1 MALTKKEKIDNFIVF
16 AVFFQSVL
24 IILQAIL
31 IDVFRMESDATTIY
45 RVVLSA
51 IPMSIAILLSFIR
64 KPAMFIGVYGVSVLI
79 LLLNVVIFPENS
91 EYLIRESTRFLLP
104 MVISSALCLIT
115 VKNIDLIEKVWYY
128 VSWLVFLEVAFYAIE
143 YFRGT
148 FVILNYNMSFSYG
161 CLLPM
166 VALYRK
172 KKIYSIIASI
182 FLFLV
187 VLSIGSR
194 GAAII
199 FVIYLFF
206 DIMQNNKKL
215 ILPMIILVSVI
226 FTCIPI
232 FVSYLEA
239 IGISSRTLVHFTSG
253 KMFRYDDRESL
264 NDISIDAIINNPLG
278 VGLWGDRIVLKGE
291 GAYAHNIIIEML
303 LNWGGVLGFI
313 IIIGFVVKFI
323 QLYLHSNKINK
334 NRLVVYLLVCIGPL
348 MASSSYLVSPG
359 FGIFC
364 GLFYLLSTQN
374 TKPRIQTKFPPS
386 CKSY

>member
-1 MALTKKEKIDNFIVF
+1 MSLTKKEKIDNFIVF

-24 IILQAIL
+24 IIFQAIL
-31 IDVFRMESDATTIY
+31 IDVFGMDSDATTIY
-45 RVVLSA
+45 RVVFSA

-64 KPAMFIGVYGVSVLI
+64 KPALFIGVYGVSILI
-79 LLLNVVIFPENS
+79 LLLNLVIFPENS

-115 VKNIDLIEKVWYY
+115 VKDIDLIEKIWYY
-128 VSWLVFLEVAFYAIE
+128 VSWLVFIEVVFYTIE

-148 FVILNYNMSFSYG
+148 FVILDYNMSFSYG

-172 KKIYSIIASI
+172 KKKYSIIASI
-182 FLFLV
+182 FLFLI

-199 FVIYLFF
+199 FVICLFF

-239 IGISSRTLVHFTSG
+239 IGISSRTLAHFTSG
-253 KMFRYDDRESL
+253 EMFQYDSRESL
-264 NDISIDAIINNPLG
+264 NDISIDAIINNPFG

-291 GAYAHNIIIEML
+291 GAYAHNIIVEML
-303 LNWGGVLGFI
+303 LNWGVLLGFI

-334 NRLVVYLLVCIGPL
+334 NRLVVYLLVCIGPF
-348 MASSSYLVSPG
+348 MASNSYLISPE

-386 CKSY
+386 CKS

>member
-1 MALTKKEKIDNFIVF
+1 MSLTKKEKIDNFIVF

-31 IDVFRMESDATTIY
+31 IDVFRMDPDATTIY

-115 VKNIDLIEKVWYY
+115 VKNIDLIEKIWYY
-128 VSWLVFLEVAFYAIE
+128 VSWLVFIEVAFYTIE
-143 YFRGT
+143 YFSGT
-148 FVILNYNMSFSYG
+148 FVILDYNMSFSYG

-172 KKIYSIIASI
+172 KKKYSIIASI
-182 FLFLV
+182 FLFLI

-239 IGISSRTLVHFTSG
+239 IGISSRTLAHFTSG
-253 KMFRYDDRESL
+253 EMFRYDDRENL
-264 NDISIDAIINNPLG
+264 NDITIDAIINNPFG
-278 VGLWGDRIVLKGE
+278 IGLWGDRGLFNGS
-291 GAYAHNIIIEML
+291 YCHNILIEIF
-303 LNWGGVLGFI
+303 LNWGILAGV
-313 IIIGFVVKFI
+313 IIIGFFGVKTLQVYFKFDK
-323 QLYLHSNKINK
+323 LNK
-334 NRLVVYLLVCIGPL
+334 NRIICYFLCFIAPL
-348 MASSSYLVSPG
+348 MVSGSYLVSPE

-364 GLFYLLSTQN
+364 GLFYLLSIQN
-374 TKPRIQTKFPPS
+374 TKPRIQTKFHPS
-386 CKSY
+386 CKS

>member
-31 IDVFRMESDATTIY
+31 IDVFRMDPDATTIY

-51 IPMSIAILLSFIR
+51 IPMSIAMLLSFIR
-64 KPAMFIGVYGVSVLI
+64 NPALFIGVYGVSILI
-79 LLLNVVIFPENS
+79 LLLNLVIFPENS

-115 VKNIDLIEKVWYY
+115 VKDIDLIEKIWYY
-128 VSWLVFLEVAFYAIE
+128 VSWLVFIEVAFYTIE

-148 FVILNYNMSFSYG
+148 FVIHDYNMSFSYG

-172 KKIYSIIASI
+172 KKKYSIIASI
-182 FLFLV
+182 FLFLI

-215 ILPMIILVSVI
+215 ILPMIILVFGLLTLLPVFI
-226 FTCIPI
+226 
-232 FVSYLEA
+232 SYLES
-239 IGISSRTLVHFTSG
+239 IGISSRTLWHFTSG
-253 KMFRYDDRESL
+253 EMFRYDDRESL
-264 NDISIDAIINNPLG
+264 NDISIDAIINNPFG
-278 VGLWGDRIVLKGE
+278 IGLWGDRIILKGE
-291 GAYAHNIIIEML
+291 GAHAHNIIIEIL
-303 LNWGGVLGFI
+303 LNWGVVLGFI

-334 NRLVVYLLVCIGPL
+334 NRLVVYLLVCIVPL
-348 MASSSYLVSPG
+348 MTSNSYLISSN

-364 GLFYLLSTQN
+364 GLFYILSTQSIK
-374 TKPRIQTKFPPS
+374 TRLQTQTHHS
-386 CKSY
+386 CKS

>member
-1 MALTKKEKIDNFIVF
+1 MSLTKKEKIDNFIVF

-31 IDVFRMESDATTIY
+31 IDVFRMEPDATTIY

-115 VKNIDLIEKVWYY
+115 VKNIDLIEKIWYY
-128 VSWLVFLEVAFYAIE
+128 VSWLVFIEVAFYTIE
-143 YFRGT
+143 YFSGT
-148 FVILNYNMSFSYG
+148 FVILDYNMSFSYG

-172 KKIYSIIASI
+172 KKKYSIIASI
-182 FLFLV
+182 FLFLI

-194 GAAII
+194 GAVII

-232 FVSYLEA
+232 FLSYLEA
-239 IGISSRTLVHFTSG
+239 IGISSRTLAHFTSG
-253 KMFRYDDRESL
+253 EMFRYDDRENL
-264 NDISIDAIINNPLG
+264 NDITIDAIINNPFG
-278 VGLWGDRIVLKGE
+278 IGLWGDRGLFNGS
-291 GAYAHNIIIEML
+291 YCHNILIEIF
-303 LNWGGVLGFI
+303 LNWGILAGV
-313 IIIGFVVKFI
+313 IIIGFFGVKTLQVYFKSDK
-323 QLYLHSNKINK
+323 LNK
-334 NRLVVYLLVCIGPL
+334 NRIICYFLCFTAPL
-348 MASSSYLVSPG
+348 MVSGSYLVSPE

-364 GLFYLLSTQN
+364 GLFYLLSIQN
-374 TKPRIQTKFPPS
+374 TKPRIQTKFHPS
-386 CKSY
+386 CKS

>member
-1 MALTKKEKIDNFIVF
+1 MSLTKKEKIDNFIVF

-31 IDVFRMESDATTIY
+31 IDVFRMEPDATTIY

-64 KPAMFIGVYGVSVLI
+64 KPALFIGVYGVSILI
-79 LLLNVVIFPENS
+79 LLLNLVIFPENS

-115 VKNIDLIEKVWYY
+115 VKDIDLIEKIWYY
-128 VSWLVFLEVAFYAIE
+128 VSWLVFIEVAFYAIE

-148 FVILNYNMSFSYG
+148 FVILEYNMSFSYG

-166 VALYRK
+166 VALCRK

-182 FLFLV
+182 FLFLI

-215 ILPMIILVSVI
+215 VLPMIILVFGLLTLLPVFI
-226 FTCIPI
+226 
-232 FVSYLEA
+232 SYLES
-239 IGISSRTLVHFTSG
+239 IGISSRTLWHFTSSE
-253 KMFRYDDRESL
+253 MFRYDDRESL
-264 NDISIDAIINNPLG
+264 NDISIDAIINNPFG
-278 VGLWGDRIVLKGE
+278 IGLWGDRIILKGE
-291 GAYAHNIIIEML
+291 GAYAHNIIIEIL
-303 LNWGGVLGFI
+303 LNWGVVLGFI

-348 MASSSYLVSPG
+348 MASSSYLISSN

-364 GLFYLLSTQN
+364 GLFYILSTQSIK
-374 TKPRIQTKFPPS
+374 TRL
-386 CKSY
+386 

>member
-1 MALTKKEKIDNFIVF
+1 
-16 AVFFQSVL
+16 
-24 IILQAIL
+24 
-31 IDVFRMESDATTIY
+31 MEPDATTIY

-64 KPAMFIGVYGVSVLI
+64 KPALFIGVYGVSILI
-79 LLLNVVIFPENS
+79 LLLNLVIFPENS
-91 EYLIRESTRFLLP
+91 EYLIRESTRFLFP

-115 VKNIDLIEKVWYY
+115 VKDIDLIEKIWYY

-148 FVILNYNMSFSYG
+148 FVIFDYNMSFSYG

-182 FLFLV
+182 FLFLI

-215 ILPMIILVSVI
+215 VLPMIILVFGLLTLLPVFI
-226 FTCIPI
+226 
-232 FVSYLEA
+232 SYLES
-239 IGISSRTLVHFTSG
+239 IGISSRTLLHFTSG
-253 KMFRYDDRESL
+253 EMFRYDDRESL
-264 NDISIDAIINNPLG
+264 NDISIDAIINNPFG
-278 VGLWGDRIVLKGE
+278 IGLWGDRIILKGE
-291 GAYAHNIIIEML
+291 GAYAHNIIIEVL
-303 LNWGGVLGFI
+303 LNWGVVLGFI

-348 MASSSYLVSPG
+348 MASSSYLISSN

-364 GLFYLLSTQN
+364 GLFYILSTQSIK
-374 TKPRIQTKFPPS
+374 TRL
-386 CKSY
+386 